1 MSKLTVLSG
10 KFILTALSISVG
22 GLSFAQTT
30 STSFFSMHQIERKI
44 AIGLDSA
51 GLYKYSPA
59 LTGFRNQYNPV
70 GVTGCGIGMPQFV
83 SECYLSTGLSAFV
96 SGYSGY
102 REIKTYIPAGT
113 LMFSVAGFLPQNTSY
128 AVAARIGRPPSR
140 TAALSSAE
148 YQTVKTGQ
156 NRNLA
161 FNRLLA
167 GQEVILVHDGGGV
180 MILSGNG
187 VLQRWPTT
195 KGAWIY
201 MRVLNGDEIYNL
213 QYLNRVD
220 TGEYVRWYN
229 EFSRVGGFNTVTKDP
244 NEVVFTPVKP
254 TGIKLSSD
262 IVSPGGEVLIRPL
275 EDNAMIIGQCTL
287 TSGETNVSPEN
298 VSLTNYTIT
307 VDAAASDQIV
317 TVHCG
322 NAADVSGENQ
332 ALIPVFT
339 KNLTVRRG
347 GSPSVPVLSIGQ
359 SSLTPGQ
366 STTLSIANATDIGT
380 CTASVP
386 NLLAIGQKSA
396 DKLSVSVTV
405 PQAAVVTADTSVT
418 IACDS
423 VPASPQTITVKKPT
437 NTDNSST
444 PGGSVVQNN
453 VSDVGFSPDT
463 DDKLKVTYKNSIFGY
478 PSGFNCQSNEYVD
491 YSVGSVFPRI
501 VLKST
506 VTLPSS
512 LVLSTLTCSVG
523 AGTLKSDFYISKS
536 SDGVVRLLP
545 TEPPTT
551 LIKEVTPDNTVPVK
565 LKGVVP
571 TSTDTGELKVW
582 FGVELKSGEKYALV
596 WSDTARKNEW
606 RSGFPDL
613 TPSSSMSYTPVQ
625 AKNNEFA
632 FDLAGITQS
641 AIDSYKAD
649 GGTIKGTV
657 YYQFGSGAVRQL
669 HTVWVP

>member
-1 MSKLTVLSG
+1 MSKSTVLSG
-10 KFILTALSISVG
+10 KLILIALSISVG
-22 GLSFAQTT
+22 GLGSAQTT

-44 AIGLDSA
+44 AMGLDST

-70 GVTGCGIGMPQFV
+70 GVTGCGIGVPQFV

-229 EFSRVGGFNTVTKDP
+229 EFSRAGGFNTVTKDP

-262 IVSPGGEVLIRPL
+262 MVSPGGEVLIRPL

-298 VSLTNYTIT
+298 VSLTNYTIS

-423 VPASPQTITVKKPT
+423 IPASPQTITVKKPSAT
-437 NTDNSST
+437 NNPTV
-444 PGGSVVQNN
+444 PV
-453 VSDVGFSPDT
+453 VGFTSDEVV
-463 DDKLKVTYKNSIFGY
+463 DKLRITYNGMPKDY
-478 PSGFNCQSNEYVD
+478 PSGFSCESNEYID
-491 YSVGSVFPRI
+491 YIQGLFTHRI
-501 VLKST
+501 GLKST

-523 AGTLKSDFYISKS
+523 VGTLKSDFYISKD
-536 SDGVVRLLP
+536 SDGVVRLHP
-545 TEPPTT
+545 SEPDTT
-551 LIKEVTPDNTVPVK
+551 LTKQVLADVVSLT
-565 LKGVVP
+565 GVVP
-571 TSTDTGELKVW
+571 TTADTGALSVW
-582 FGVELKSGEKYALV
+582 FGAELKGGEKYALV
-596 WSDTARKNEW
+596 WNATTRRNEW
-606 RSGFPDL
+606 RSGHPDL
-613 TPSSSMSYTPVQ
+613 TPSSKVLPTPIQGKV
-625 AKNNEFA
+625 NEFT
-632 FDLAGITQS
+632 FDLAGITQT
-641 AIDSYKAD
+641 AIDAYKAV

-657 YYQFGSGAVRQL
+657 YYQFGSGSVRQL
-669 HTVWVP
+669 NTVWVP